1 MAILINLFTRR
12 KIVLRASH
20 TFGRHPHNVQ
30 TLLSAPDTSQIHASM
45 RWNANQ
51 WEMIDHSRNGS
62 SINDKR
68 LPLNCWTE
76 LQVGQQ
82 IRFGKSE
89 ESCYQVLD
97 LAAPAPLLFCDAGDG
112 RILLLDSL
120 HHLLPD
126 SETPAL
132 AISRAEHGNWV
143 LDQGEQ
149 QKILEDGQH
158 LEFGGQ
164 QWEFVCSPEIQTTAE
179 IPDLAQPPGLHEI
192 TFHFNVSRNE
202 EHVSLKIGVG
212 EHMYD
217 LFERVHH
224 YCLVVLAR
232 QRLEDR
238 EKGLDPDTCGWIE
251 FDKFA
256 RMLGL
261 DPSHVN
267 IQIFRARHQL
277 IETIPETRTWPAL
290 IERKRGV
297 VRFGP
302 FKFDVVRGSTIQ
314 AESN

>member
-1 MAILINLFTRR
+1 MAILINLFTRK

-30 TLLSAPDTSQIHASM
+30 TVLTASDTSQIHASL
-45 RWNANQ
+45 RWNAGQ
-51 WEMIDHSRNGS
+51 WEMIDLSRNGTS
-62 SINDKR
+62 QDGRR
-68 LPLNCWTE
+68 LPVNQWIAVTD
-76 LQVGQQ
+76 GAQ

-89 ESCYQVLD
+89 ESVFRVLD
-97 LAAPAPLLFCDAGDG
+97 LAAPNTMLYCEEGEG
-112 RILLLDSL
+112 SMILLDKL

-126 SETPAL
+126 ATAPEF
-132 AISRAEHGNWV
+132 AIGLGEHGNWV
-143 LDQGEQ
+143 LDRGEVQ
-149 QKILEDGQH
+149 QQLEDGQR
-158 LEFGGQ
+158 LTLAGR
-164 QWEFVCSPEIQTTAE
+164 QWEFVCAPELQITAE
-179 IPDLAQPPGLHEI
+179 IPDLQAALALDQI
-192 TFHFNVSRNE
+192 TFLFNVSRNE
-202 EHVSLKIGVG
+202 EHVSLKIRHGSQLV
-212 EHMYD
+212 D

-224 YCLVVLAR
+224 YCLVILAR

-238 EKGLDPDTCGWIE
+238 KQGLDPDTCGWIE

-277 IETIPETRTWPAL
+277 LEAIPEARTWPAL

-302 FKFDVVRGSTIQ
+302 FHFEVSGGSAIP
-314 AESN
+314 ADSH